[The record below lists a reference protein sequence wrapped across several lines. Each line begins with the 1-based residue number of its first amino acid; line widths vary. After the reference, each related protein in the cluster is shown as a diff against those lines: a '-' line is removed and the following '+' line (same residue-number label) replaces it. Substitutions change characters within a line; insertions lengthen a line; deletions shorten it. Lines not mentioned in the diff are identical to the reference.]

1 MPLWSSRYICSCFQ
15 KHPVGC
21 GCSRHFP
28 GSGLRGHADETV
40 CFCLY
45 VNGVLRT
52 FCLFSAPLC
61 PVTQARGPRRST
73 SAGFRQRWP
82 LAPLPWGDSRVW
94 LQKIMAGKE
103 HFQGR
108 RLQIG
113 ISFASSA
120 QVWLSRIL
128 PDVSRSLN
136 SALLQSLNSQH
147 SLATSFSAG
156 VINLFKI

>member
-1 MPLWSSRYICSCFQ
+1 MLLWSSRYICSCFQ

-21 GCSRHFP
+21 GC
-28 GSGLRGHADETV
+28 GSGLRGHADEIV
-40 CFCLY
+40 YFCLC

-103 HFQGR
+103 NFQGR
-108 RLQIG
+108 QLQIG

-120 QVWLSRIL
+120 QVWLSQIL
-128 PDVSRSLN
+128 PDVSHSQN
-136 SALLQSLNSQH
+136 ATLLQSLNSQH
-147 SLATSFSAG
+147 GLATFAAG